1 MAANSE
7 EQVFNF
13 EGNLESGWQQ
23 FFAAKILELQSANEP
38 QTLPEDFISVMVEL
52 GAATDKAIHKP
63 SGASEYSQYDFS
75 VDFVIR
81 TERDGEAS
89 QNADIK
95 TRHQEIVAMCRRWL
109 SVGNA
114 KGAMDSYL
122 PFYEINTLTPAGTR
136 REVSDNDSDYDETS
150 LTYTGQF
157 DILTNAF
164 PAS

>member
-75 VDFVIR
+75 VDFV
-81 TERDGEAS
+81 S
-89 QNADIK
+89 QDLYFGHYK
-95 TRHQEIVAMCRRWL
+95 EPYLDLDL
-109 SVGNA
+109 SCLA
-114 KGAMDSYL
+114 W
-122 PFYEINTLTPAGTR
+122 
-136 REVSDNDSDYDETS
+136 TS
-150 LTYTGQF
+150 NL
-157 DILTNAF
+157 
-164 PAS
+164 

>member
-13 EGNLESGWQQ
+13 EGNLESAWQQ
-23 FFAAKILELQSANEP
+23 FFAAKALELKNASEP
-38 QTLPEDFISVMVEL
+38 QTLPEDFISVMVEVG
-52 GAATDKAIHKP
+52 GATGKAIHKP

-81 TERDGEAS
+81 TERDSEIS
-89 QNADIK
+89 QNADIS

-114 KGAMDSYL
+114 KGALDSFL
-122 PFYEINTLTPAGTR
+122 TLYEINTLVPAGTR
-136 REVSDNDSDYDETS
+136 REVSDSDSDYDETV
-150 LTYTGQF
+150 LTFNGQF